1 MGKSSKRATSGIVVM
16 KSLLIQCQY
25 SNCNTAVSYYKM
37 LTLGT
42 FERVHTGSL
51 YYFLLKHESTI
62 ISKFKK
68 LVEEKQEYIIGIHI
82 IDQSPW
88 NEIVW
93 QNTKNAKKVD

>member
-1 MGKSSKRATSGIVVM
+1 MGKGSKRATSGIVVVM

-51 YYFLLKHESTI
+51 YYFLLKHVNLQLS
-62 ISKFKK
+62 
-68 LVEEKQEYIIGIHI
+68 
-82 IDQSPW
+82 
-88 NEIVW
+88 
-93 QNTKNAKKVD
+93 QNQKN